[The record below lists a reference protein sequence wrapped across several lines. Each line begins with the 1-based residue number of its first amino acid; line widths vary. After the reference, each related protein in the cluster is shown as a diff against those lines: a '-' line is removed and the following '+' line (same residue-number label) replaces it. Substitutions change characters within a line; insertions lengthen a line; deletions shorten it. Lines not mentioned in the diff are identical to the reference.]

1 MAAHEEKISGKRRK
15 LFKALSAAPAVVT
28 LSPGSALATDSAFQ
42 CALKIA
48 DSTTDPNLTQAGPVV
63 TDGFVNTTLTYWAIA
78 DGVEV
83 IDPDTE
89 EPFSCPIDASI
100 EFIVEVI
107 AGATTDF
114 YDNANPGVPTSLNVA
129 RSATDSNVLEITNSS
144 DDVCLTIVGKPGDF
158 AVLGAIS
165 SDGESFEALGVY
177 PQRDPAV
184 DNGITATCMTSLV
197 EAGKFIG
204 LSSS

>member
-48 DSTTDPNLTQAGPVV
+48 DGDPNLTQPGPVV
-63 TDGFVNTTLTYWAIA
+63 TDGFVDATLTHWAIA
-78 DGVEV
+78 DGEGVDDGTGENQD
-83 IDPDTE
+83 IP
-89 EPFSCPIDASI
+89 CPIDASV
-100 EFIVEVI
+100 EFIVEINGV
-107 AGATTDF
+107 F
-114 YDNANPGVPTSLNVA
+114 YDSANPGQPSTLNVA
-129 RSATDSNVLEITNSS
+129 ISTTNSNILEVMDSS
-144 DDVCLTIVGKPGDF
+144 DVVCMTIVGKPGNF

-165 SDGESFEALGVY
+165 SDGQSFEALGVY

-184 DNGITATCMTSLV
+184 DNGITGTCMTSLV
-197 EAGKFIG
+197 DAGKFIG

>member
-1 MAAHEEKISGKRRK
+1 MAAQKEKISGKRRK

-48 DSTTDPNLTQAGPVV
+48 DSTSDPNLTQAGPVV
-63 TDGFVNTTLTYWAIA
+63 TEGFVNTTLTHWVVAEGEGVD
-78 DGVEV
+78 DGTGSGENL
-83 IDPDTE
+83 P
-89 EPFSCPIDASI
+89 CPIDASI
-100 EFIVEVI
+100 EFIVEI
-107 AGATTDF
+107 NGEF

-129 RSATDSNVLEITNSS
+129 RAATNSNVLEVSNSS
-144 DDVCLTIVGKPGDF
+144 DEVCRIIEGKPGDF

-177 PQRDPAV
+177 PQRDTSV

-197 EAGKFIG
+197 DAGKFIG
-204 LSSS
+204 LNPPG

>member
-1 MAAHEEKISGKRRK
+1 MAAQEEKISGKRRK

-48 DSTTDPNLTQAGPVV
+48 DSTSDPNLTQPGPVV
-63 TDGFVNTTLTYWAIA
+63 TEGFVNTTLIHWVIA
-78 DGVEV
+78 EGEGVDDENGDPIPCS
-83 IDPDTE
+83 ID
-89 EPFSCPIDASI
+89 SSI
-100 EFIVEVI
+100 EFIVEI
-107 AGATTDF
+107 AGEF
-114 YDNANPGVPTSLNVA
+114 YDNANPGVPTSLKVE
-129 RSATDSNVLEITNSS
+129 RTATDSDVLEVSNSS
-144 DDVCLTIVGKPGDF
+144 DVVCMTIAGKPGDF

-177 PQRDPAV
+177 PQRDPDV